1 MEFFNM
7 VSVVNDSCIKCRSCV
22 DVCPVEAFHEGE
34 SQMVVNP
41 DVCID
46 CGVCISECPQG
57 AICNDADAD
66 QKWID
71 FNAEKAAEWPSAND

>member
-1 MEFFNM
+1 MT
-7 VSVVNDSCIKCRSCV
+7 SVITDNCIKCGTCV
-22 DVCPVEAFHEGE
+22 DVCPMSAITE
-34 SQMVVNP
+34 SEEQMVVNP

-57 AICNDADAD
+57 AIQTDTEAD

-71 FNAEKAAEWPSAND
+71 FNKEKTQD